1 MFQAINLSRFF
12 PLFENSLHR
21 WIMDDRFNFE
31 TLKANYHVKVKCII
45 KLSIITLKNKMA
57 LNRHLGKVNFVSCQH
72 PE

>member
-21 WIMDDRFNFE
+21 WMIDDRFNFE
-31 TLKANYHVKVKCII
+31 TLKANYHVKTKCII
-45 KLSIITLKNKMA
+45 KLSKITLKNKVT
-57 LNRHLGKVNFVSCQH
+57 LYRYSGKVNFISCQH